1 MRIFWKRALAAKFA
15 GFTVV
20 LFAGISQ
27 PARAAG
33 IPVIDAS
40 NLTQN
45 IVTAVQ
51 QVVAVERQIQQYQT
65 QLQQYQNMLQNTVA
79 PASYIWD
86 QASSVMRKVVAAQ
99 DTLSYYKNQAGSID
113 SYLSRYQH
121 VGYYRTSPCF
131 TAEGCSSSQL
141 QSVHDAQADNSEA
154 VKRANDAVLKSVDQQ
169 QQTLTSDAATLQSLQ
184 SQAAGAQG
192 QMQAMQ
198 AANQLASA
206 QTNQL
211 LQIRGILSAQAAA
224 AATQAS
230 NDADK
235 AALTAAADQ
244 TFRSGSYTK
253 SSVQNW

>member
-1 MRIFWKRALAAKFA
+1 MKTFWKTALAAKVA
-15 GFTVV
+15 ALAVV

-27 PARAAG
+27 PARAG
-33 IPVIDAS
+33 IPVIDGT

-45 IVTAVQ
+45 IITAVQ
-51 QVVAVERQIQQYQT
+51 QVAAVEKQIQQYQT

-79 PASYIWD
+79 PAAYIWD
-86 QASSVMRKVVAAQ
+86 QASQVMNKLMAAQ
-99 DTLSYYKNQAGSID
+99 DTLTYYKNQAGSID
-113 SYLSRYQH
+113 SYLSRYQD

-131 TAEGCSSSQL
+131 TAAGCSSSQL
-141 QSVHDAQADNSEA
+141 QAVQDAQANNSQA
-154 VKRANDAVLKSVDQQ
+154 QKRANDAVLKAVDQQ

-184 SQAAGAQG
+184 SQATGAQG

-211 LQIRGILSAQAAA
+211 LQIRGMLAAQAAA
-224 AATQAS
+224 AATRAS
-230 NDADK
+230 SEADK
-235 AALTAAADQ
+235 AALTSAADQ

-253 SSVQNW
+253 SPVQNW